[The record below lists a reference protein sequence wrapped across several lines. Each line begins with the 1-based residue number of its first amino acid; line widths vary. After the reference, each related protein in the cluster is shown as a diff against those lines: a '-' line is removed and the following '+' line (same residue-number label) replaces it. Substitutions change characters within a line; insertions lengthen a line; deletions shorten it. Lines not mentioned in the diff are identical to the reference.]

1 MDSWNTKFL
10 NSVICFVLHAL
21 KIYNVTSINNLF
33 LLDKQGQ
40 MKSVVQRRA
49 LQLEELAIGPDS
61 PDLARTLNELG
72 VLHYLQNDLE

>member
-1 MDSWNTKFL
+1 MEFIELS
-10 NSVICFVLHAL
+10 NSMICLALYAL
-21 KIYNVTSINNLF
+21 KIYNVTSIHNLF
-33 LLDKQGQ
+33 LLHKQGQ